1 MGLTGWTGR
10 VMVKTNKTKSPK
22 EALAQRSPPL
32 TTVSQT
38 ERGLSFGC
46 KGKLPYDSKEDALEA
61 GCMRLR
67 DPKVDCN
74 LLRAYECQFC
84 KKFHLTKVWAPD
96 GEI

>member
-1 MGLTGWTGR
+1 MEIKR
-10 VMVKTNKTKSPK
+10 KFPK
-22 EALAQRSPPL
+22 RSPCSVKPPFS
-32 TTVSQT
+32 TVTQT
-38 ERGLSFGC
+38 EQGLSFGC

-84 KKFHLTKVWAPD
+84 HRFHLTKVWAP
-96 GEI
+96 E